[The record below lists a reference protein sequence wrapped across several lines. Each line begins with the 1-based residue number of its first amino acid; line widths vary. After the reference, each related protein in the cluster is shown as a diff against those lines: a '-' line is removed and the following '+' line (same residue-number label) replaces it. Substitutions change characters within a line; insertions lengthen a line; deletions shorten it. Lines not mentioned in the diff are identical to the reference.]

1 MFHLIIFIN
10 VLVIVQRVMSSSL
23 ASWYRCIPEVPIIP
37 RQPVLRIFRE
47 LKKKEEENKILRPDA
62 IWSFLNFLSFAI
74 LAFKQASFYFFKN
87 EILNEIW
94 KELKKVLPIIVK
106 TNFLLFYF
114 KIIEYGIFLISTRI
128 ECKIKVENE

>member
-1 MFHLIIFIN
+1 
-10 VLVIVQRVMSSSL
+10 MSSSL

-94 KELKKVLPIIVK
+94 KELKKVL
-106 TNFLLFYF
+106 TNN
-114 KIIEYGIFLISTRI
+114 S
-128 ECKIKVENE
+128 EN

>member
-1 MFHLIIFIN
+1 MFSTSLYFQHIYNALQCFTWLYPLFIN

-94 KELKKVLPIIVK
+94 KELKKVL
-106 TNFLLFYF
+106 TNN
-114 KIIEYGIFLISTRI
+114 S
-128 ECKIKVENE
+128 EN